1 MGAETESIA
10 DKADAEAETESD
22 KADAEAETES
32 IADKADAGAETESM
46 AGKADAE
53 AETDS
58 IADKADAEAET
69 DSIADKADAE
79 AETESIAHK
88 ADAEAETDSIA
99 DEVRLGRYWQGHR
112 ESRHRED
119 DHSEAEEFH
128 SEAEGDAASK
138 AEIALEYYFK
148 SIDDKPQQ
156 CRHGLSISETCRKC
170 DLEAG
175 WVGIGSVQDCHP
187 LNRVAK
193 KRVMRRSRRLTKKIP
208 TINCWTVRTSSSRW

>member
-32 IADKADAGAETESM
+32 IADEADAEAETESIADKADAGAETESI
-46 AGKADAE
+46 ADKADAE

-69 DSIADKADAE
+69 DSIAGKA
-79 AETESIAHK
+79 H
-88 ADAEAETDSIA
+88 AEAETDSIA

-119 DHSEAEEFH
+119 AH

-175 WVGIGSVQDCHP
+175 WVGIGSVQDCHH

-208 TINCWTVRTSSSRW
+208 TINCWTVRTSSSRR